1 MHIKDVGLQFVSA
14 IEKVTSCDIWWWRW
28 SWMPSIYP
36 PSTPKHPPQSDLAQS
51 VGGAVTNEYR
61 SIVLFITFCTRGLN
75 DWLQLWGLICCRE
88 PLVRSR
94 GLSARATVRGSIRQ
108 RRQLAPCF
116 LMPVD
121 ALAHADWAV
130 YDPLA
135 RENARREDC
144 GVIGGETVFWLL
156 RWTNTNAM
164 RCVAT
169 CNSVSIY

>member
-1 MHIKDVGLQFVSA
+1 MMTLIMNA
-14 IEKVTSCDIWWWRW
+14 IYLF
-28 SWMPSIYP
+28 PNP
-36 PSTPKHPPQSDLAQS
+36 PPQASFESNLAQS
-51 VGGAVTNEYR
+51 VGGAVTNEFR
-61 SIVLFITFCTRGLN
+61 SILLFITFCTRGLN

-121 ALAHADWAV
+121 AFAHADWAV

-135 RENARREDC
+135 REKAITEDC